1 MKFAAI
7 DIGSNAIR
15 LLITNVFEETG
26 KPIFKKASLVR
37 VPIRLGADAFTEG
50 VISGTKGRKMA
61 DSIQAFK
68 LLMDVHDV
76 QSWRACATSA
86 MREATNGQMLADEI
100 YDSTGI
106 NIEIITGKQEADIIF
121 ANHFE
126 EQMDVDAN
134 YLYIDVGGGSTEL
147 TLFSDRKVVDSASFK
162 LGTIRIMNN
171 KVNQRTWDSA
181 RDWVTSRCKGL
192 KPITALGSGGN
203 INKLYKMA
211 EIPGRLPM
219 RLKKLGAI
227 RETLNS
233 MSYEERIIKL
243 GLNLDRADVII
254 PACDIFLSITE
265 WAGIKK
271 ISVPEF
277 GLSDGITRLLYEQY
291 QASKQ
296 D

>member
-1 MKFAAI
+1 M
-7 DIGSNAIR
+7 
-15 LLITNVFEETG
+15 FEDAE

-50 VISGTKGRKMA
+50 VISGTKGQKMT
-61 DSIQAFK
+61 DTMQAFK
-68 LLMDVHDV
+68 LLMDIHDV
-76 QSWRACATSA
+76 KSWRACATSA
-86 MREATNGQMLADEI
+86 MREATNGQMIANEI
-100 YDSTGI
+100 LDRTGLK
-106 NIEIITGKQEADIIF
+106 IEIITGKQEADIIF

-126 EQMDVDAN
+126 EQMDVNAN

-147 TLFSDRKVVDSASFK
+147 TLFSNREVVDSASFK
-162 LGTIRIMNN
+162 LGTIRILNN
-171 KVNQRTWDSA
+171 RVKQPEWDKA
-181 RDWVTSRCKGL
+181 KDWVTSRCQGL
-192 KPITALGSGGN
+192 DPIMALGSGGN

-211 EIPGRLPM
+211 EIPGRKPM
-219 RLKKLGAI
+219 KMKQLDEI
-227 RETLNS
+227 RTQL
-233 MSYEERIIKL
+233 MALTFDERVAQL

-291 QASKQ
+291 RSNP
-296 D
+296 